1 MKEKHRW
8 FAVVKRIPKDRSVIG
23 AEIGVLNGAT
33 ATKILESCPN
43 VVHIM
48 IDPWSIVNIDESYKN
63 SGAEEVKQEQAWFEE
78 NYRVALEDTEPYK
91 DRRRIMRKKSV
102 EAAFEIKDE
111 SLDYAFIDGDH
122 SYEGVKRDITLW
134 WPKVKKGGW
143 IGGHDWKSERH
154 PDVTYAVVDSFV
166 EPHETDTDKTWFV
179 WK

>member
-1 MKEKHRW
+1 
-8 FAVVKRIPKDRSVIG
+8 
-23 AEIGVLNGAT
+23 
-33 ATKILESCPN
+33 
-43 VVHIM
+43 
-48 IDPWSIVNIDESYKN
+48 
-63 SGAEEVKQEQAWFEE
+63 
-78 NYRVALEDTEPYK
+78 VALEDTEPYK